1 MLRDQ
6 AKRWQPRPSCQK
18 PDGSEASLEKDQ
30 EKVVISQSPSKDS
43 EPREKVSEDEDLVA
57 GGVGGNK
64 VDVYD

>member
-6 AKRWQPRPSCQK
+6 AKRRQPRPSCQK

-30 EKVVISQSPSKDS
+30 ERVVISQSPSKGA
-43 EPREKVSEDEDLVA
+43 ELREKVSEDEELVA